1 MAAADRAERLDEPA
15 VGHVLGHPVLAL
27 RGNAHAKS
35 VGKAK
40 AQGQDIAS
48 LLIEGEAL
56 SQRATTLEHELE
68 LVQREFD
75 ELQLGLP
82 NTLHESVPDG
92 RDEAA
97 NVEVRRWGT
106 PRTFAFTPLDHV
118 ALGEKLGMID
128 FEAAGRISGARFT
141 VLNRDIARLHR
152 ALAQYMLDLHTAE
165 HGYTEVYVPYLVL
178 RSTLQGTGQLPKFEA
193 DLFRTSAGDQEL
205 FLIPTAE
212 VPVTNLVR
220 ESIIDPATLPRRY
233 AAHSPCFRSEAGSM
247 ARTRAA

>member
-1 MAAADRAERLDEPA
+1 MLDSRLLRTDPETIARNLARRGFKLDVDRVRALEERRKAAQIAADEVRATR
-15 VGHVLGHPVLAL
+15 
-27 RGNAHAKS
+27 NAHAKS

-106 PRTFAFTPLDHV
+106 PSTFAFTPLDHV
-118 ALGEKLGMID
+118 
-128 FEAAGRISGARFT
+128 
-141 VLNRDIARLHR
+141 
-152 ALAQYMLDLHTAE
+152 
-165 HGYTEVYVPYLVL
+165 
-178 RSTLQGTGQLPKFEA
+178 
-193 DLFRTSAGDQEL
+193 
-205 FLIPTAE
+205 
-212 VPVTNLVR
+212 
-220 ESIIDPATLPRRY
+220 
-233 AAHSPCFRSEAGSM
+233 
-247 ARTRAA
+247 